1 MSQTALLVI
10 DAQVAMLE
18 SASHPIH
25 ELKKTLAHIQQLITK
40 ARAAGVRVIY
50 IQDDDI
56 GTPGEA
62 DWEVHPA
69 ILPEPGDVRIRK
81 LAADAFHKSRL
92 QEELKHLHSTHLIIT
107 GFQTQA
113 CVDATARGA
122 AMRGYAVTLAA
133 DAHSNAGS
141 SVLSAEQIIAWHN
154 RILDGMYGE
163 DHGFSGSVGI
173 EVKASNQIAF

>member
-1 MSQTALLVI
+1 MNQALLII

-18 SASHPIH
+18 NTSRPIY
-25 ELKKTLAHIQQLITK
+25 ELKKTLAQIQQLIAK
-40 ARAAGVRVIY
+40 ARAAHIPLIY

-62 DWEVHPA
+62 DWEVHPSLA
-69 ILPEPGDVRIRK
+69 PEPGDVRIRK
-81 LAADAFHKSRL
+81 LAADAFHQSDL
-92 QEELKHLHSTHLIIT
+92 QSELNRLHSTHLIVT

-113 CVDATARGA
+113 CVDATTRGA
-122 AMRGYAVTLAA
+122 AMRGYAVTLAS

-154 RILDGMYGE
+154 RILDGMYGPQ
-163 DHGFSGSVGI
+163 HGFEESVGI
-173 EVKASNQIAF
+173 EVKPSNEIVF